1 MIVAGQVVLGGTV
14 DSEAVAAEI
23 ALHLSKLMR
32 PDAVFDDRV
41 GAGEPLEQ
49 ALDRQVD
56 QYRDL
61 LREGSA
67 QTALKLF
74 RKLLDTLPAGASP
87 KIRFRVK
94 ANVGHC
100 YIQIGNFVEA
110 ERWLLEAYELAP
122 TEKNAIANK
131 ALAFILTDRFAD
143 AFEVCRAALQSDPTN
158 EQAASYLLQAAVQL
172 SDIPNPIELIPADLL
187 QKEGVA
193 LARVSFLRAR
203 EQGRDWWTFAREA
216 ATSFPANKMISL
228 LAYESYIDEAIQS
241 PDFQRERK
249 VSSELRGS
257 LLAAASALEGHW
269 ILLRSSEVPTR
280 PDAIAALTGAMLAN
294 QVLGNIKGAVDLTRE
309 VVDRTTDEASLTN
322 VFQIAYYADEGE
334 LAERAVDAIEA
345 PSASIKFFRALLY
358 LARNKWKE
366 AADCLAEAAVPDT
379 EASGH
384 HALSEVRGGGM
395 DQKTKRARRAG
406 AHASAD
412 KG

>member
-1 MIVAGQVVLGGTV
+1 VLQAPAANVTAKAGREANVIVAGQVVLGGTV

-131 ALAFILTDRFAD
+131 ALAFILTDRF
-143 AFEVCRAALQSDPTN
+143 C
-158 EQAASYLLQAAVQL
+158 
-172 SDIPNPIELIPADLL
+172 
-187 QKEGVA
+187 
-193 LARVSFLRAR
+193 
-203 EQGRDWWTFAREA
+203 
-216 ATSFPANKMISL
+216 
-228 LAYESYIDEAIQS
+228 
-241 PDFQRERK
+241 
-249 VSSELRGS
+249 
-257 LLAAASALEGHW
+257 
-269 ILLRSSEVPTR
+269 
-280 PDAIAALTGAMLAN
+280 
-294 QVLGNIKGAVDLTRE
+294 
-309 VVDRTTDEASLTN
+309 
-322 VFQIAYYADEGE
+322 
-334 LAERAVDAIEA
+334 
-345 PSASIKFFRALLY
+345 
-358 LARNKWKE
+358 
-366 AADCLAEAAVPDT
+366 
-379 EASGH
+379 
-384 HALSEVRGGGM
+384 
-395 DQKTKRARRAG
+395 
-406 AHASAD
+406 
-412 KG
+412 